1 MFAALARSTWPLMP
15 GWWRA
20 RFSAWIERRLLA
32 VPQLRLSHRE
42 IFIFPSRGGW
52 LFIVV
57 GLLIL
62 VGASNYQNNLGLVL
76 AFWLCSLGVLAKFL
90 SFRNLLGIQVRA
102 GDPPPAFV
110 GESIAFPIWLEDPD
124 GRAHA
129 AVSVSMDGNSEEAH
143 DVPSQSAVCAELQ
156 VPAVRRGWQT
166 MPRFCLQSLAPFG
179 WLRVWSWPKLTA
191 RALVYPMPIEPPWPL
206 QPQGEGD
213 GKHAKPISGSED
225 FAGHRLWR
233 QGDSL
238 RQVDWKAY
246 ARERGLHLRQFIAPS
261 GDEWWFRLRDLPA
274 ADRETQLSWLCF
286 LLLEAEHKG
295 QRYGLELSVDKFA
308 PDQGDV
314 HLHRCLKALALYGH
328 GTTA

>member
-1 MFAALARSTWPLMP
+1 MLGFLQRSSLPLLP
-15 GWWRA
+15 RWWRA
-20 RFSAWIERRLLA
+20 RFAAWIERRLLP
-32 VPQLRLSHRE
+32 VPSLRLSHRE

-62 VGASNYQNNLGLVL
+62 IGASNYQNNLGLLL
-76 AFWLCSLGVLAKFL
+76 AFWLMALGLLAKFL

-110 GESIAFPIWLEDPD
+110 GEAVPFPIWLNDPE

-129 AVSVSMDGNSEEAH
+129 AISVSLDASHDDAY
-143 DVPSQSAVCAELQ
+143 DVPNQTAVCAELP
-156 VPAVRRGWQT
+156 VPALRRGWLE
-166 MPRFCLQSLAPFG
+166 MPRFCLQSMAPFG
-179 WLRVWSWPKLTA
+179 WLRVWSWPKLQA
-191 RALVYPMPIEPPWPL
+191 RALVYPAPIAPPWPL
-206 QPQGEGD
+206 QPQGDGD

-238 RQVDWKAY
+238 RQVDWKAF
-246 ARERGLHLRQFIAPS
+246 ARERGLHLRQFVAPS
-261 GDEWWFRLRDLPA
+261 GDEWWFRLQDLPA

-295 QRYGLELSVDKFA
+295 QRYGLELGAERFA

-328 GTTA
+328 EA